1 MGIIQRQGIKDS
13 IVTYAGVLLGA
24 VNVLF
29 VYPYFLKIEE
39 LGLFNFLISGG
50 MILSLFIAMGANDL
64 VTRYF
69 PVFRSDDR
77 RHNGFLLLMLAIPTA
92 GFLLVLGLTA
102 ALHKPLLIFLENKDP
117 LIQQYGYWI
126 FPLAFFLG
134 LNYVLINYAKNFL
147 RIVIPTFIENPF
159 VKVCTAIL
167 SVLLFYSWLS
177 LTGFIAAIVLTYAAV
192 SLGVALYIA
201 YLGQWSFQ
209 MPQRAVFR
217 PGLVREMSSF
227 AFYSMLGGFSAG
239 FLTWLDRL
247 MISFLMEENALKSVG
262 IFSVV
267 AYIGMV
273 IDVPRRSLEK
283 ISAPVVADAF
293 QRNDLAHVAML
304 YRKASITQFIAGT
317 FLFLLIWLNI
327 DDVFAIMPNGERFA
341 GGKIIVLILGMTAL
355 IGMVTGINHIILTFS
370 KYYRINFYL
379 LLCLA
384 ALNVVLNYLLIR
396 TAGLGI
402 IGAALATLISMFI
415 FHLSKFWIIY
425 RKLGMQ
431 PLSRA
436 TLYVFL
442 LGIGV
447 FLALNWLPAM
457 LHPLFDM
464 AVKSLAVTV
473 LFVGP
478 VLHWR
483 LSPDLNDLWGKFV
496 ALMRRK

>member
-1 MGIIQRQGIKDS
+1 M
-13 IVTYAGVLLGA
+13 GVLLGA

-50 MILSLFIAMGANDL
+50 MILSLFIAFGANDL

-69 PVFRSDDR
+69 PLFRSDDR
-77 RHNGFLLLMLAIPTA
+77 RHNGFLVLMLAIPTA
-92 GFLLVLGLTA
+92 GFLLVLALTA
-102 ALHKPLLIFLENKDP
+102 ALHRPLLAFLQHQDP
-117 LIQQYGYWI
+117 LIQEYAYWI
-126 FPLAFFLG
+126 LPLAFFLG
-134 LNYVLINYAKNFL
+134 LNYVLVNYAKNFL
-147 RIVIPTFIENPF
+147 RIVIPTFFENPF
-159 VKVCTAIL
+159 VKVCTALL

-201 YLGQWSFQ
+201 YLGHWSFRL
-209 MPQRAVFR
+209 PRRELLR

-247 MISFLMEENALKSVG
+247 MIGFLIEENALKSVG

-283 ISAPVVADAF
+283 IAAPVVADAF

-304 YRKASITQFIAGT
+304 YRKASINQFIAGV

-327 DDVFAIMPNGERFA
+327 DDVFAVMPNGERFA
-341 GGKIIVLILGMTAL
+341 GGKIIVLILGMTVL
-355 IGMVTGINHIILTFS
+355 IGMVTGINHVILTFS

-384 ALNVVLNYLLIR
+384 ALNVALNYLLIR
-396 TAGLGI
+396 TADLGI

-415 FHLSKFWIIY
+415 FHLAKFWIIY

-431 PLSRA
+431 PLNKS
-436 TLYVFL
+436 TFYVFL
-442 LGIGV
+442 LGLGA

-473 LFVGP
+473 LFIGP

-483 LSPDLNDLWGKFV
+483 LSPDLNELWEKLT
-496 ALMRRK
+496 ALLKRK